1 MNLIMKRITIKSYLL
16 ACVVLPMILAGCE
29 DADYRVIDNAIYLN
43 EASENGSAKVTVDPE
58 NVTTTTLTVRMG
70 QPVAGDVTAVLTID
84 PSILKEHNE
93 ANETSYEVLPE
104 QYFSY
109 DKEIKIQAGDVSAV
123 PSEFKVKPYSN
134 ENGELYAIPVS
145 LTEIQGPV
153 STIGLSSKF
162 IILLDKPLIQSV
174 PFMNTTNAVK
184 PSKEGLW
191 GVTTNEWSLEAW
203 VQMDGF
209 DINNQAI
216 FNSGS
221 KDHEV
226 YIRFGDAMIPYNSL
240 QVKTLGSQVNTV
252 TLFEKDKWYH
262 LAFVYN
268 SSGLLSIYI
277 NGVLD
282 VTLQTKGGPVRFDTM
297 NMVSSGSYFRNNCQM
312 AQVRLWKTAISQT
325 QIQSNMYFAVK
336 PADPNLIGYW
346 KMDEGK
352 GNAFADCTGHGYDL
366 TAGGTL
372 VWKEHVR
379 FDKQ

>member
-1 MNLIMKRITIKSYLL
+1 MKRITIKSYLL

>member
-1 MNLIMKRITIKSYLL
+1 MKRITIKSYLL

-84 PSILKEHNE
+84 PSILKEYNE

-372 VWKEHVR
+372 V
-379 FDKQ
+379 

>member
-1 MNLIMKRITIKSYLL
+1 MKRITIKSYLL

-84 PSILKEHNE
+84 PSILKEYNE

-336 PADPNLIGYW
+336 HADPNLIGYW

>member
-1 MNLIMKRITIKSYLL
+1 MKRITIKSYLL

-84 PSILKEHNE
+84 PSILKEYNE

-336 PADPNLIGYW
+336 PADSNLIGYW

>member
-1 MNLIMKRITIKSYLL
+1 MKRVTIKSYLL

-70 QPVAGDVTAVLTID
+70 QPVAGDVTAVLMID
-84 PSILKEHNE
+84 PSILKEYNE

-216 FNSGS
+216 VNSGS

-226 YIRFGDAMIPYNSL
+226 YIRVGDAMIPYNSL

-325 QIQSNMYFAVK
+325 RIQSNIYFDVK
-336 PADPNLIGYW
+336 PSDPNLIGDW

>member
-1 MNLIMKRITIKSYLL
+1 
-16 ACVVLPMILAGCE
+16 MILAGCE

-84 PSILKEHNE
+84 PSILKEYNE

-174 PFMNTTNAVK
+174 PFMNTANAVK

>member
-1 MNLIMKRITIKSYLL
+1 MKRITIKSYLL

-84 PSILKEHNE
+84 PSILKEYNE

-174 PFMNTTNAVK
+174 PFMNATNAVK

>member
-1 MNLIMKRITIKSYLL
+1 MKRITIKQCLL
-16 ACVVLPMILAGCE
+16 ACFVLPMILAGCN
-29 DADYRVIDNAIYLN
+29 DADYQVIDNAIYLN

-58 NVTTTTLTVRMG
+58 NVTTTTLTVRVG
-70 QPVAGDVTAVLTID
+70 QPVTENVTAVLTVD
-84 PSILKEHNE
+84 PSILKEYNE

-104 QYFSY
+104 QYFTY
-109 DKEIKIQAGDVSAV
+109 DKEIKIAAGDVSAI
-123 PSEFKVKPYSN
+123 PSEFRVKPYSN

-184 PSKEGLW
+184 PAKDELW
-191 GVTTNEWSLEAW
+191 GVTTHEWSLEAW

-221 KDHEV
+221 SDHEV

-252 TLFEKDKWYH
+252 TLFEKNKWYH

-282 VTLQTKGGPVRFDTM
+282 VTLQTKGGPVRFDKM

-312 AQVRLWKTAISQT
+312 AQVRLWKSAISQT

-336 PADPNLIGYW
+336 PADPNLISYW

-352 GNAFADCTGHGYDL
+352 GNAFVDCTGHGYDL
-366 TAGGTL
+366 VAGGTL

>member
-1 MNLIMKRITIKSYLL
+1 MKRITIKSYLL

-70 QPVAGDVTAVLTID
+70 QPVAGDVPAVLTID
-84 PSILKEHNE
+84 PSILKEYNE

>member
-1 MNLIMKRITIKSYLL
+1 MKRITIKSYLL

-70 QPVAGDVTAVLTID
+70 QPVAGDVTAVLAID
-84 PSILKEHNE
+84 PSILKEYNE

>member
-1 MNLIMKRITIKSYLL
+1 MKRITIKSYLL

-84 PSILKEHNE
+84 PSILKEYNE

-336 PADPNLIGYW
+336 PADLNLIGYW

>member
-1 MNLIMKRITIKSYLL
+1 MKRITIKSYLL

-84 PSILKEHNE
+84 PSILKEYNE

-226 YIRFGDAMIPYNSL
+226 YIR
-240 QVKTLGSQVNTV
+240 
-252 TLFEKDKWYH
+252 
-262 LAFVYN
+262 
-268 SSGLLSIYI
+268 
-277 NGVLD
+277 
-282 VTLQTKGGPVRFDTM
+282 
-297 NMVSSGSYFRNNCQM
+297 
-312 AQVRLWKTAISQT
+312 
-325 QIQSNMYFAVK
+325 
-336 PADPNLIGYW
+336 
-346 KMDEGK
+346 
-352 GNAFADCTGHGYDL
+352 
-366 TAGGTL
+366 
-372 VWKEHVR
+372 
-379 FDKQ
+379 

>member
-1 MNLIMKRITIKSYLL
+1 MKRITIKSYLL

-84 PSILKEHNE
+84 PSILKEYNE

-346 KMDEGK
+346 KMDEDK

>member
-1 MNLIMKRITIKSYLL
+1 MKRVTIKSYLL

-70 QPVAGDVTAVLTID
+70 RPVAGDVTAVLMID
-84 PSILKEHNE
+84 PSILKEYNE

>member
-1 MNLIMKRITIKSYLL
+1 MKRITIKSYLL

-58 NVTTTTLTVRMG
+58 NVATTTLTVRMG

-84 PSILKEHNE
+84 PSILKEYNE

-104 QYFSY
+104 QYFSD

>member
-1 MNLIMKRITIKSYLL
+1 MKRITIKSYLL

-58 NVTTTTLTVRMG
+58 NVTTTTLPVRMG

-84 PSILKEHNE
+84 PSILKEYNE

-372 VWKEHVR
+372 VWREHVR

>member
-1 MNLIMKRITIKSYLL
+1 MKRITIKQYLL
-16 ACVVLPMILAGCE
+16 ACFVLPMILAGCN
-29 DADYRVIDNAIYLN
+29 DADYQVIDNAIYLN

-58 NVTTTTLTVRMG
+58 NVTTTTLTVRVG
-70 QPVAGDVTAVLTID
+70 QPVTENVTAVLTVD
-84 PSILKEHNE
+84 PSILKEYNE

-104 QYFSY
+104 QYFTY
-109 DKEIKIQAGDVSAV
+109 DKEIKIAAGDVSAI
-123 PSEFKVKPYSN
+123 PSEFRVKPYSN

-184 PSKEGLW
+184 PAKDELW

-221 KDHEV
+221 SDHEV

-252 TLFEKDKWYH
+252 TLFEKNKWYH

-282 VTLQTKGGPVRFDTM
+282 VTLQTKGGPVRFDKM

-312 AQVRLWKTAISQT
+312 AQVRLWKSAISQT

-352 GNAFADCTGHGYDL
+352 GNAFVDCTGHGYDL
-366 TAGGTL
+366 VAGGTL

-379 FDKQ
+379 FDTQ